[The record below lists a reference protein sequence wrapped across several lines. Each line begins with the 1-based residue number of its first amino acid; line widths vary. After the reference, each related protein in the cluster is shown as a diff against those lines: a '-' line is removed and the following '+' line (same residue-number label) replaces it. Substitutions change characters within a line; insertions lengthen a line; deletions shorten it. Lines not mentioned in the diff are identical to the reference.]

1 MTDAAQPAKTR
12 KNVALLATG
21 QALANTTQGVML
33 AIAALVGFQ
42 LAENKALTTLP
53 HAMQWLGVGIFAV
66 PVSLMMRRIGRRA
79 GFMTG
84 ALAGIAAGLIGAMA
98 IFYNSFWTY
107 VLAMFVF
114 GAFSATAQHYR
125 FAAAEAADLAWR
137 SKAISLVIG
146 GGVIAAFVGP
156 EIAKQTIDWFAP
168 FTFAGTFIALACVPI
183 TIMLAVAWVDIP
195 RAPEEKRGET
205 GHPLSEIA
213 RQPGF
218 IVAVLAAVIGWGAMV
233 LMMASTP
240 VAMVNHGHHFDDAA
254 FVIQWHIFGMY
265 APSFITGWLIT
276 RFGVIN
282 ILFAGLVLM
291 TAAALWGL
299 AGMDVFHFWIGNIC
313 VGAGWNFLFVGGTTL
328 LTYTYTPAEKAKVQ
342 GFNDFVVFGAVALF
356 SGASG
361 WVQTSYGWYTV
372 MYTMLP
378 LIGLVTIGV
387 IWLRMRPGATPE
399 AARPKPR
406 VAAAE

>member
-1 MTDAAQPAKTR
+1 MTDPVKPAKTR

-53 HAMQWLGVGIFAV
+53 HAMQWLGVGAFAV

-84 ALAGIAAGLIGAMA
+84 ALAGCAAGLIGAMA
-98 IFYNSFWTY
+98 IFNNSFWTY
-107 VLAMFVF
+107 VAAMFVF

-146 GGVIAAFVGP
+146 GGVIAAFIGP
-156 EIAKQTIDWFAP
+156 EIAKLSKDWFAP
-168 FTFAGTFIALACVPI
+168 YTFAGTFIALSMVPVLI
-183 TIMLAVAWVDIP
+183 VLSISWVDIP
-195 RAPEEKRGET
+195 RAPEERRGET
-205 GHPLSEIA
+205 GRPMGEIA
-213 RQPGF
+213 RQPAF
-218 IVAVLAAVIGWGAMV
+218 IVAVLAGVIAWGAMV

-276 RFGVIN
+276 RYGVIN
-282 ILFAGLVLM
+282 ILIAGLVLT

-299 AGMDVFHFWIGNIC
+299 AGMDVFYFWIGNIC

-328 LTYTYTPAEKAKVQ
+328 LTYTYTTAEKAKVQ
-342 GFNDFVVFGAVALF
+342 GVNDFIVFGAVAMF

-361 WVQTSYGWYTV
+361 WIQTSYGWYTV

-387 IWLRMRPGATPE
+387 MWLRLKPGATPE
-399 AARPKPR
+399 AARPR
-406 VAAAE
+406 HAAAE

>member
-1 MTDAAQPAKTR
+1 MTDDVKPAKTR

-42 LAENKALTTLP
+42 LAENKALATLP
-53 HAMQWLGVGIFAV
+53 HAVQWLGVMAFAV
-66 PVSLMMRRIGRRA
+66 PVSMMMRRIGRRA

-84 ALAGIAAGLIGAMA
+84 ALAGIAAGLIGALA
-98 IFYNSFWTY
+98 IWWGSFWIY
-107 VLAMFVF
+107 VASMFCF

-146 GGVIAAFVGP
+146 GGVVAAFVGP
-156 EIAKQTIDWFAP
+156 EIAKLSKDWFAP
-168 FTFAGTFIALACVPI
+168 FTFAGTFVALSLVPLLLI
-183 TIMLAVAWVDIP
+183 FSVAWVDIP

-205 GHPLSEIA
+205 GRPMRVIA
-213 RQPGF
+213 AQPGF

-240 VAMVNHGHHFDDAA
+240 IAMVNHGHHFDDAA

-265 APSFITGWLIT
+265 APSFVTGWLIA
-276 RFGVIN
+276 RFGVLN
-282 ILFAGLVLM
+282 ILIAGLAL
-291 TAAALWGL
+291 TLAAAVNGML
-299 AGMDVFHFWIGNIC
+299 GMDVFNFWIANIC

-328 LTYTYTPAEKAKVQ
+328 LTYTYTPAERSKVQ
-342 GFNDFVVFGAVALF
+342 GCNDFLVFGAVAVF
-356 SGASG
+356 SFLSG
-361 WVQTSYGWYTV
+361 WIQTGWGWYTV
-372 MYTMLP
+372 MFTMLP
-378 LIGLVTIGV
+378 LIGLVFLAV
-387 IWLRMRPGATPE
+387 LWLRLNPRAAPEAIRPGH
-399 AARPKPR
+399 
-406 VAAAE
+406 AAAE